1 MGNIITTI
9 GKSGL
14 DDLYEKTIEEI
25 VDILWKVTQAN
36 AHILMSKSADDEQR
50 KFGICWNNRISL
62 SVLNNEKL
70 IYALLQEKRSV
81 EVIVRKFAELY
92 NISIDLSLA
101 TTDSQK
107 AIVVS
112 TVKYMIPESDKIL
125 S

>member
-1 MGNIITTI
+1 
-9 GKSGL
+9 
-14 DDLYEKTIEEI
+14 
-25 VDILWKVTQAN
+25 
-36 AHILMSKSADDEQR
+36 MSKSADDEQR
-50 KFGICWNNRISL
+50 KFGICWNNRLSL
-62 SVLNNEKL
+62 SVLNSEKL

-81 EVIVRKFAELY
+81 EVIVRKFAERY